1 MSASEPSAGK
11 QKHGIFQRFLHSQ
24 VAGSVVLLACTILAL
39 IWANSPAGDSY
50 RELTHTYVGVSFGEH
65 SFKLSLQHW
74 INDLLMAVFF
84 FVVGLEIKREM
95 VLGELSSFRK
105 AILPVT
111 AAVGGMVVPAAIYL
125 MFNIGGKGGA
135 GWGIPMATDIAF
147 ALGILAIFGKRV
159 PLGLKVFLTAL
170 AIADD
175 MGAVL
180 VIALFYTEQV
190 SLKALIV
197 AGVFLLL
204 LLVASRANVRRVGV
218 WAFLLI
224 GVWLAVFASGVH
236 ATVAGI
242 LVAMVVPVRA
252 RMDPHKFVET
262 VEANWRKLDMSKLT
276 QESMVSNN
284 DQYEALRTIDLA
296 ATDMLPPGLVLER
309 YLHVGQAFL
318 ILPLFAFFNAG
329 VKIGGDYLELLS
341 NPISLGIILGL
352 VLGKQIGVFLFSW
365 LAIKTGRAALP
376 TGVSWGQMW
385 GVSCLAGVGFT
396 MSLFISE
403 LAFEDPELVSE
414 AKIGILM
421 ASLIAGV
428 LGYLVLTRALP
439 RRGT

>member
-1 MSASEPSAGK
+1 
-11 QKHGIFQRFLHSQ
+11 
-24 VAGSVVLLACTILAL
+24 
-39 IWANSPAGDSY
+39 
-50 RELTHTYVGVSFGEH
+50 
-65 SFKLSLQHW
+65 
-74 INDLLMAVFF
+74 
-84 FVVGLEIKREM
+84 
-95 VLGELSSFRK
+95 
-105 AILPVT
+105 
-111 AAVGGMVVPAAIYL
+111 
-125 MFNIGGKGGA
+125 
-135 GWGIPMATDIAF
+135 
-147 ALGILAIFGKRV
+147 
-159 PLGLKVFLTAL
+159 
-170 AIADD
+170 
-175 MGAVL
+175 
-180 VIALFYTEQV
+180 
-190 SLKALIV
+190 
-197 AGVFLLL
+197 
-204 LLVASRANVRRVGV
+204 
-218 WAFLLI
+218 
-224 GVWLAVFASGVH
+224 
-236 ATVAGI
+236 VAGI

-262 VEANWRKLDMSKLT
+262 IEENWRKLDTSTLT

-284 DQYEALRTIDLA
+284 EQYEALRTIDLA

-309 YLHVGQAFL
+309 YLHLGQAFL

-329 VKIGGDYLELLS
+329 VEIGGDYLELLS

-403 LAFEDPELVSE
+403 LAFKDPELVSE